1 MYSCSDKPRKE
12 GGGWGNVGNLKDEL
26 NKDKYVKEAGEG
38 EVRAEPVEAKEAEPV
53 VEQKPEEP
61 QALTLEEYY
70 KSKGVEVSNVYEKK
84 AASKKADLNAEWI
97 KKEKLTVLE
106 SKEDKKLSERNGQN
120 VVKLTSGRV
129 GLDENLESL
138 GFFDKKPKR
147 QEEGRKH
154 EGRPGKKEKL
164 REEDFPAL

>member
-1 MYSCSDKPRKE
+1 M
-12 GGGWGNVGNLKDEL
+12 
-26 NKDKYVKEAGEG
+26 
-38 EVRAEPVEAKEAEPV
+38 

-84 AASKKADLNAEWI
+84 AVSKRADLNAEWI

-106 SKEDKKLSERNGQN
+106 SKEDKKLGERSGQN
-120 VVKLTSGRV
+120 VVKFSSSRV

-138 GFFDKKPKR
+138 GFF
-147 QEEGRKH
+147 
-154 EGRPGKKEKL
+154 
-164 REEDFPAL
+164 